1 MVYLIIAGLLLL
13 VAAVSYGV
21 YRLSVSAAGGSD
33 PMPGLKW
40 FAVGIVAVLAVTTLG
55 MSITIVGS
63 RSVGIQTS
71 FGKYRDTLNSG
82 FQLTPPWSATEE
94 FSTRVQYLDLDGE
107 KDGVQV
113 TFKGGGGGVVNA
125 TPRWRIDPDKAGDLW
140 KKYKTFDTVRDKLVN
155 SSAKDSIRVVT
166 SNYTPNEARSGE
178 NLRKVSSQIQDDL
191 AKSLADDGIIID
203 SFSVKG
209 ITLDQ
214 RSQDSLDKVV
224 SANNDI
230 ERAKAEQERAR
241 IDGETAKIREREGS
255 LTGAALARYCLEV
268 VNNWNVDRNGALP
281 AGFTCAGG
289 VPFTVTNK

>member
-1 MVYLIIAGLLLL
+1 MVYLILAGVLLL
-13 VAAVSYGV
+13 AAALSFTAYKVMVGV
-21 YRLSVSAAGGSD
+21 GGG
-33 PMPGLKW
+33 PIPNLKW
-40 FAVGIVAVLAVTTLG
+40 LAVGIVAVLAVTTLG

-113 TFKGGGGGVVNA
+113 TFKGGGGGTVNA

-166 SNYTPNEARSGE
+166 ANYTPNEARSGE
-178 NLRKVSSQIQDDL
+178 HLRKVSSQVQEDL
-191 AKSLADDGIIID
+191 AKSLADDGVIID
-203 SFSVKG
+203 SISVKG

-214 RSQDSLDKVV
+214 RSQDSLDKIV